1 MRLLPLAVFA
11 LLAASSARARAA
23 PPSEAEQARRHFE
36 AGTKAFNLGE
46 FKRAVE
52 EYKAAYNSKADPVFL
67 YNIAQAY
74 RLDNNLQQSL
84 FFYKSYLVN
93 SPRAPNR
100 REVEERIHKLETQ
113 LAEQRALTSMPP
125 NAPVPPGG
133 TATTIEPDPATV
145 ASTSTTRTEPRST
158 TTTTTEPKST
168 TTTTATT
175 TTGTSGALT
184 ATAPKRRDTEPVY
197 KKWWLWTV
205 VGVGVVGIG
214 LGVGLGVG
222 LSGGPPSSNLG
233 ATRVF

>member
-1 MRLLPLAVFA
+1 MRLLPAVLFT
-11 LLAASSARARAA
+11 LLAASGPRARAA
-23 PPSEAEQARRHFE
+23 PPTDSEQARKHFE
-36 AGTKAFNLGE
+36 AGSKAFNLGE
-46 FKRAVE
+46 FKRAIE
-52 EYKAAYNSKADPVFL
+52 EYKAAYNVKADPVFL

-93 SPRAPNR
+93 SPKAPNR
-100 REVEERIHKLETQ
+100 REVEERIHKLEVQ
-113 LAEQRALTSMPP
+113 LNEQRALTSMPP
-125 NAPVPPGG
+125 NAPVAPGTTG
-133 TATTIEPDPATV
+133 TEPDPTTTTV
-145 ASTSTTRTEPRST
+145 ATRTPEPRTPTT
-158 TTTTTEPKST
+158 TTTTTEPR

-175 TTGTSGALT
+175 GTSGSLT
-184 ATAPKRRDTEPVY
+184 ATAPPKKDNQPIY

-214 LGVGLGVG
+214 LGVGLGLG